1 MPPSLPIG
9 IRLHDTAPGAL
20 PERLLSARRQGFC
33 CAHLALS
40 KAVEGFKMSEAPE
53 KLTEEF
59 AQAVKGDFAAAKMDC
74 VLLGCYQQL
83 TWRDEETL
91 EKTREVY
98 RAHLRF
104 AKWMGAWAVGTETPA
119 KGLTFSD
126 GLPEESEE
134 AYQLF
139 LRGLRPLLRCA
150 EEEGVPLA
158 VEPVFCDVI
167 STPKRAERLL
177 EDAGSDYL
185 RIILDGVNLLSGETA
200 EDQDRIIEK
209 AIRLL
214 GDRVCLVHLKD
225 YRLIPGDRR
234 LESIACGRGS
244 MRYERL
250 LAFAKE
256 KGLPMTLENTAPDN
270 AEDTRL
276 YLERLARNL

>member
-1 MPPSLPIG
+1 MPSSLPIG
-9 IRLHDTAPGAL
+9 IRLHDTAPGTL
-20 PERLLSARRQGFC
+20 PERLRSARRQGFC

-40 KAVEGFKMSEAPE
+40 KAVDGFKMSEAPE

-59 AQAVKGDFAAAKMDC
+59 ARAVKGDFAAADMEC

-83 TWRDEETL
+83 TQKDGEAL

-104 AKWMGAWAVGTETPA
+104 AKWMGARAVGTETPA
-119 KGLTFSD
+119 KGLSFSD
-126 GLPEESEE
+126 GLAEESGE

-139 LRGLRPLLRCA
+139 LRGLKPLLRCA
-150 EEEGVPLA
+150 EEEKVPLA

-167 STPKRAERLL
+167 STPKRAKRLL

-200 EDQDRIIEK
+200 DRQEEIIGE

-214 GDRVCLVHLKD
+214 GDRVCLLHLKD

-234 LESIACGRGS
+234 LESIACGQGG
-244 MRYERL
+244 MRYEKL

-256 KGLPMTLENTAPDN
+256 TGLPMTLENTAPDN
-270 AEDTRL
+270 AENTRL
-276 YLERLARNL
+276 YLERLAHQL